1 MVTLLKYSI
10 IIFIICSALILLLN
24 HFTKKKWGRILGRR
38 PTREELV
45 IIIDLESIKYPQ
57 DEIAEILKKF
67 NANLIDK
74 KTISELIKNKRR
86 ELKQKIVDEVAT
98 KNKAREL
105 KFKAKQQ
112 EFQNKLREI
121 ETQKQALK
129 NQNYDISVVP
139 TDEIM
144 EAEIIQEYPD
154 ETPVEIIDFYERR
167 EFDAMRFALQKIAYE
182 MVGDKHSQQEKDK
195 FKKIM
200 TYFAYKDPLYNDCIK
215 KIIGIVAKNE
225 GMLQTQ
231 IYQYFKEY
239 DTEIMRYVLYFG
251 GELGDIRRVKSGR
264 SYKLYTSI

>member
-1 MVTLLKYSI
+1 ML
-10 IIFIICSALILLLN
+10 
-24 HFTKKKWGRILGRR
+24 W
-38 PTREELV
+38 LV
-45 IIIDLESIKYPQ
+45 IIVLILVVIAILNHRDSKKWSKILGYKPTSDELTIIINLESEKYPQ
-57 DEIAEILKKF
+57 SEIIQILQAFKSKT
-67 NANLIDK
+67 LDK
-74 KTISELIKNKRR
+74 KAIKELIKERKRK
-86 ELKQKIVDEVAT
+86 LKQQEANKLAT
-98 KNKAREL
+98 KNREREI
-105 KFKAKQQ
+105 KYQAKQQ
-112 EFQNKLREI
+112 ELKDKLKEI
-121 ETQKQALK
+121 EAKRQALK
-129 NQNYDISVVP
+129 SMQSIKE
-139 TDEIM
+139 DEVL

-154 ETPVEIIDFYERR
+154 DTPIEIIDYYEKR
-167 EFDAMRFALQKIAYE
+167 EFDAMRFALQKVAYE